1 MPRIAS
7 KAPQATNMFRTTSAD
22 LFIADNKVN
31 LVISIVC
38 VVVTSEIELFKF
50 LLALSCLKISML
62 LLFLLLQVKCRVLP
76 CFDEL

>member
-1 MPRIAS
+1 
-7 KAPQATNMFRTTSAD
+7 MFRTTSAD